1 MQVGQNF
8 IIQTK
13 HRNLKNMKRVDE
25 DMKHVDEDMKH
36 VGGET
41 PVQTQ
46 RKGCLGKFAPTPP
59 AGYHFIGSY
68 PNNIEAVPT

>member
-13 HRNLKNMKRVDE
+13 HRNLKNVNRVG
-25 DMKHVDEDMKH
+25 EDMKH

-59 AGYHFIGSY
+59 AGYHFNGSY